1 VTTGLRRL
9 VDLAADGDAVA
20 ACLPVLRA
28 LRPHLGP
35 DEAVL
40 AQLARQAAEG
50 YRLTAAVDAAGAVL
64 SLAGWR
70 FMENTVYGRFLYVDD
85 LATAPDRRSEGLGES
100 LIAALAA
107 KARAAGRTRLVLDS
121 GVTNAAAHRFY
132 FRQRL
137 TLGAFHFSL
146 ALDAPEPAAG

>member
-1 VTTGLRRL
+1 MTVPSWLKE
-9 VDLAADGDAVA
+9 LAADDANAVA

-28 LRPHLGP
+28 LRSHLGP
-35 DEAVL
+35 DEAVV

-50 YRLTAAVDAAGAVL
+50 YRLTVATDEGGTVL

-70 FMENTVYGRFLYVDD
+70 FMENTVYSRFLYVDD
-85 LATAPDRRSEGLGES
+85 LATAPDRRGDGLGRR
-100 LIAALAA
+100 LIEALADQ
-107 KARAAGRTRLVLDS
+107 ARAAGCTRLVLDS

-146 ALDAPEPAAG
+146 MLDAAPAQAR